1 MAKMVGSSGS
11 VTAADLQS
19 EMLAGVKR
27 RAEKSGLVSRI
38 RLCEV
43 DASGIHFDGVFDLVL
58 AFWML
63 HEVPDQALM
72 LGQVCRA
79 LKPGGRLF
87 MVEPRGHVKAAAFD
101 RALQI
106 ARNAGLTEVRRPRVS
121 FSRAILM
128 KLAPANTSTMPPK

>member
-1 MAKMVGSSGS
+1 MKPRA
-11 VTAADLQS
+11 QS
-19 EMLAGVKR
+19 EGFSASTRDTGTAITSDR
-27 RAEKSGLVSRI
+27 
-38 RLCEV
+38 

-87 MVEPRGHVKAAAFD
+87 MVEPRGHVRAAAFD